1 MSSIIKVD
9 TIQNQSGANIIS
21 ESSNTITVGAS
32 GDTITVPSGATL
44 GGAGTVDLSSATVTL
59 NSSMKNTPAF
69 LAYSSTNPGTAL
81 VANTATKV
89 IFDAETFDTDSAYS
103 TATGLFTVPSD
114 KAGKYFCLASIGM
127 QSTLTNLQPYIYKN
141 TGSSATEI
149 LRGTS
154 IFASAGSAATVG
166 GIFDLAVGDTLS
178 IYVIQANTQSV
189 EGITVGRVTTY
200 FCAYRL
206 IGA

>member
-1 MSSIIKVD
+1 MATLFVD
-9 TIQNQSGANIIS
+9 KIDPQSGTSLEIGS
-21 ESSNTITVGAS
+21 S
-32 GDTITVPSGATL
+32 GDTITIPSGATL
-44 GGAGTVDLSSATVTL
+44 DLSNATQTGVGGT
-59 NSSMKNTPAF
+59 NTPAF
-69 LAYSSTNPGTAL
+69 LAYSNTNPGTAL

-114 KAGKYFCLASIGM
+114 KAGKYFCLASTGV
-127 QSTLTNLQPYIYKN
+127 QSSLTNLQPYIYKN
-141 TGSSATEI
+141 AGSSATEV

-154 IFASAGSAATVG
+154 IYATAGSAATVG

-178 IYVIQANTQSV
+178 IYVQQTATQGV
-189 EGITVGRVTTY
+189 EGIVLGRVTTY

-206 IGA
+206 IGS